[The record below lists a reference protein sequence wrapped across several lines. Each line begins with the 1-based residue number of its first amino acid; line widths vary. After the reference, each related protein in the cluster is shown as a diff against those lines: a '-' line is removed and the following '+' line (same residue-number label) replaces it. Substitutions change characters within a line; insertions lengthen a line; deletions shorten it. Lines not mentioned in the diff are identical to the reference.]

1 MVLAC
6 GIVSPAVSTASADRI
21 QLPPPEAAPMP
32 RPPVGMAGQPQPQ
45 TPAGPGRPGLPT
57 RDARQPSGEAVK
69 GTAAIRGRVVALDG
83 GQPLRRVQMR
93 IFGGSVRSPRGRMT
107 MTDADGRYEFRDLPA
122 GTLTVSARKSGFAPL
137 SYGQRASRDAAKPIQ
152 IAEGQAVSGID
163 FALPRGSVIT
173 GRVVDE
179 FGEPVEQAGVTVMQ
193 YRVVSGRRRL
203 DTRQTATANDL
214 GQYRLFGLTPGEYY
228 VAATPSGGMFSEEE
242 HDEPTGYAPTFFPG
256 TLVAAE
262 AQRITLG
269 VGEEFAADLQLV
281 PARIVRLS
289 GVVVDS
295 AGQPLRN
302 AFVSARPMGLSV
314 GPMGMRG
321 GPIGADGRFAISNV
335 TPGSYMLVS
344 QGSAVGDDDGGGRE
358 REMAMQP
365 ITVGGADVTGL
376 RLVTSRGATLRG
388 RVMFEGSLA
397 SRAPR
402 VGVTCQP
409 AEPDFNGMGG
419 GRPAQMREN
428 QTFEIA
434 GIFNPCVLRVSAG
447 GDLTLKAVLIA
458 GTDVTDQPIDLGRD
472 RLVGDVTVVMT
483 TQLTTLTG
491 NVQGEGGKPETDY
504 TVVAFSSDKAHWDG
518 FSRRIRRVR
527 ADQNGAFSLKG
538 LPAGEYLVVA
548 LKELESGA
556 EQDPELLA
564 QLAGFATP
572 ARLSEGGMQNV
583 SLKLSE
589 LR

>member
-1 MVLAC
+1 
-6 GIVSPAVSTASADRI
+6 
-21 QLPPPEAAPMP
+21 MP
-32 RPPVGMAGQPQPQ
+32 RPPVGMAGQLQPQ

-57 RDARQPSGEAVK
+57 RDARTPSGEAAK
-69 GTAAIRGRVVALDG
+69 GTAVIRGRVVALDG

-93 IFGGSVRSPRGRMT
+93 IFGGSVRSPRGRTT

-152 IAEGQAVSGID
+152 IAEGQAVGGID

-193 YRVVSGRRRL
+193 YRVVNGRRRL
-203 DTRQTATANDL
+203 DTRQSAMANDL

-228 VAATPSGGMFSEEE
+228 VAATPAGGMFSEEE

-281 PARIVRLS
+281 PSRIVRIS
-289 GVVVDS
+289 GIVVNS
-295 AGQPLRN
+295 EGQPLRN
-302 AFVSARPMGLSV
+302 AFVSARPIGLSV

-321 GPIGADGRFAISNV
+321 GPIGADGRFEITNV
-335 TPGSYMLVS
+335 TPGSYMLIS
-344 QGSAVGDDDGGGRE
+344 QGSVQGDGDGDGGGRE
-358 REMAMQP
+358 REMAMQG
-365 ITVGGADVTGL
+365 ITVGGADVTRL

-388 RVMFEGSLA
+388 RIAFEGSLA

-409 AEPDFNGMGG
+409 TEPELNGMGG
-419 GRPAQMREN
+419 GRPSQMREN

-458 GTDVTDQPIDLGRD
+458 GNDLTDQPIDLGRD
-472 RLVGDVTVVMT
+472 RLVGDITVVMT
-483 TQLTTLTG
+483 TQVTTLTG

-518 FSRRIRRVR
+518 FSRRIRRAR

-564 QLAGFATP
+564 QLAGLATP

-583 SLKLSE
+583 SLKLTE